1 MAREFVGRWSGRIQ
15 AGAEQQHQDFIAG
28 LRAPE
33 GAALLGKY
41 SLTEYAMYQRED
53 DLEVIFKSEKP
64 SIIAGFLKNKRMWP
78 DYWEFLGPGEAD
90 APADKPLVFHWA
102 PGEKPSAS
110 AAPIPA
116 TG

>member
-1 MAREFVGRWSGRIQ
+1 MSKFDLNAP
-15 AGAEQQHQDFIAG
+15 AELFPSRNRKIASKVK
-28 LRAPE
+28 LHI
-33 GAALLGKY
+33 
-41 SLTEYAMYQRED
+41 ED

-90 APADKPLVFHWA
+90 VPADKPLVFHWA